1 MSDLIPRV
9 VSLHRVRA
17 LPILGILFAGVFG
30 TVVLAYVLAI
40 GVRTRMRDLAV
51 LRALGLPV
59 RRLTSILTW
68 QALMLATA
76 MLVIGLPIG
85 VLIGSVVWR
94 SLGGDFGVATEPVAP
109 PLLAILL
116 PAVLLVAIVAT
127 LAPARRARRQQVAA
141 LLRVE

>member
-1 MSDLIPRV
+1 
-9 VSLHRVRA
+9 
-17 LPILGILFAGVFG
+17 
-30 TVVLAYVLAI
+30 
-40 GVRTRMRDLAV
+40 
-51 LRALGLPV
+51 
-59 RRLTSILTW
+59 
-68 QALMLATA
+68 MLATA

-94 SLGGDFGVATEPVAP
+94 SLARDFGVATEPVAP

-127 LAPARRARRQQVAA
+127 LAPARRARRQPVAA